1 MNHPIRF
8 ISIALFLMLAAVGFA
23 WSADAGDQGE
33 ACASCHDEL
42 AARMAGTAHGLTQR
56 GAPGCQGCHGDGTAH
71 MDAGGDP
78 AKISKPAGSKGEAA
92 CRACHADQV
101 RTLPSGAAH
110 ASASVYC
117 FDCHSIHG
125 AKAGDRAVLKAEPPA
140 LCLSCHAD
148 QKASFSRPYGH
159 RLDAAGVSCVS
170 CHDPHAGKGEKS
182 LRLDHAGQGPCV
194 TCHAE
199 KRGPFVFPHVGDT
212 AGSCMSCH
220 EAHGSVKPSA
230 LTRTRIDQ
238 LCLECHSPITG
249 GTLGSQPPSIHDLRS
264 PRYRECTVC
273 HVAIHG
279 SNTSTL
285 FLK

>member
-8 ISIALFLMLAAVGFA
+8 ISIVLFLMLAAVGSV
-23 WSADAGDQGE
+23 WCADAGDNE

-42 AARMAGTAHGLTQR
+42 AAKLAATSHGLTQR
-56 GAPGCQGCHGDGTAH
+56 GAPGCQACHGDGKAH

-78 AKISKPAGSKGEAA
+78 ALITKPTGSNGAA
-92 CRACHADQV
+92 LCRTCHAKTMAD
-101 RTLPSGAAH
+101 LPSGAAH
-110 ASASVYC
+110 PSAKVYC
-117 FDCHSIHG
+117 FDCHTIHG
-125 AKAGDRAVLKAEPPA
+125 AQAAGRSMLKAEPPA
-140 LCLSCHAD
+140 LCLTCHAD
-148 QKASFSRPYGH
+148 QKAAFGRPYGH
-159 RLDAAGVSCVS
+159 RLDASGVTCVS

-182 LRLDHAGQGPCV
+182 LKLDHAGQGPCV

-220 EAHGSVKPSA
+220 EPHGSVKPSA

-238 LCLECHSPITG
+238 LCLECHSPLTG

-264 PRYRECTVC
+264 PRYRDCTVC